1 MSNLRKWALAL
12 AIAIVLNLFINYG
25 ISVFYK
31 APQYDD
37 FCMDSSRPYPAGKYY
52 PYPAEPQLQQQQ
64 KDCQVVEVGEELQ
77 KSCSEQKGYV
87 AFKYNS
93 TGCATEAYCE
103 LCGKLF
109 NDVNNRRNS
118 NVFVGLVVIGVVSI
132 IAGIILKAEA
142 VANGFLIGGILSLIV
157 AAIRNWGQLQDVLK
171 LIILGVVL
179 ALLIWIGYKKVN
191 VKDAK
196 EISTSQQPRQRQQK
210 KKTK

>member
-1 MSNLRKWALAL
+1 MSSLKKWALAL

-37 FCMDSSRPYPAGKYY
+37 FCKDAARAYPYKI
-52 PYPAEPQLQQQQ
+52 YPAEPQLQQQQQ
-64 KDCQVVEVGEELQ
+64 KDCQVVEVSEELQ

-103 LCGKLF
+103 MCGKLF

-118 NVFVGLVVIGVVSI
+118 NVFVILVVFGVAAI
-132 IAGIILKAEA
+132 ITGIAVKAEA
-142 VANGFLIGGILSLIV
+142 VANGFLFGGILSLVI
-157 AAIRNWGQLQDVLK
+157 AAIRNWGQLQDAIK
-171 LIILGVVL
+171 LIILGAVL
-179 ALLIWIGYKKVN
+179 ALLIWVGYKKVN
-191 VKDAK
+191 ANKDAR
-196 EISTSQQPRQRQQK
+196 EISASQQPRQRK
-210 KKTK
+210 KKQK